1 MLRRNQP
8 FVPAAYIDHPAKL
21 APVLDALAQQPQI
34 AVDTESNS
42 LHAYHERVCL
52 IQVSSREADY
62 IIDPLAVRDLSGFG
76 ALLADP
82 SIETVFHAA
91 EYDLMCL
98 KRDFHFEIANL
109 FDTMVA
115 ARVCGIRQV
124 GLNNLVRAFLD
135 IELDKSHQR
144 DNWGRRPLSVASL
157 RYAQM
162 DTHYLLDLRDLLAAQ
177 LEEQTHLEEA
187 RETFDDLSRMTPPHE
202 GRSFDPEGFWRIGL
216 PAHLTSQQMA
226 TLRALYLMRE
236 TLAERANMPPLNVVQ
251 NRTLL
256 ELALRQPCSREE
268 LKGIPGLSPN
278 GIRRWGDA
286 WLRAIRTSQPTL
298 NAGPPSAEPP
308 LPVDI
313 QDRYTALHA
322 WRKKR
327 AEQRGVESDVI
338 MTKQALWSLAYK
350 DPACM
355 EDLVNI
361 EGLGPW
367 RLQAYGAEIL
377 AVLQHFENEA

>member
-1 MLRRNQP
+1 
-8 FVPAAYIDHPAKL
+8 
-21 APVLDALAQQPQI
+21 
-34 AVDTESNS
+34 
-42 LHAYHERVCL
+42 
-52 IQVSSREADY
+52 
-62 IIDPLAVRDLSGFG
+62 
-76 ALLADP
+76 
-82 SIETVFHAA
+82 
-91 EYDLMCL
+91 MCL

-115 ARVCGIRQV
+115 ARICGIRQV

-162 DTHYLLDLRDLLAAQ
+162 DTHYLLELRDTLAAQ
-177 LEEQTHLEEA
+177 LETDGHLEEA
-187 RETFDDLSRMTPPHE
+187 RETFDDLSRMTPAHE

-216 PAHLTSQQMA
+216 PARLTSQQMA

-236 TLAERANMPPLNVVQ
+236 SLAERANMPPLNVVQ

-256 ELALRQPCSREE
+256 ELALRQPCNREE

-286 WLRAIRTSQPTL
+286 WLRAIRTSHPDL
-298 NAGPPSAEPP
+298 NAAPPTSEPP

-350 DPACM
+350 DPASI
-355 EDLVNI
+355 EDLINI
-361 EGLGPW
+361 DGLGPW
-367 RLQAYGAEIL
+367 RMQAYGTEIL